1 DIVAQK
7 DIKGP
12 IDDNALNSVNH
23 NFTELY
29 SDVRDTSGKINK
41 VEQNINKRMDNFIDE
56 TSDVAFDKVVDS
68 ARIDWSQMVDN
79 KSDLP
84 SNARKGATIGV
95 KEDGLVYRYDGSKW
109 VDIYEINLNPI
120 SEVDERLSS
129 QLMKTDEFLSK
140 NGLFNRRTTNTMI
153 TWVDDDGKKGLFT
166 KLYHIFKSRGI
177 PLTAAIIQDR
187 VGTNGYVSKLEM
199 KEMMENGLEIV
210 SHTNEHNPNDRP
222 INLPKDR
229 LREGYRSA
237 KEKIIEWGGNPHCVV
252 YPFGNYNEAID
263 EVAREYHNYAFDI
276 GTLDGIVEPP
286 INSYKIT
293 RYNSMNKPIEDV
305 KAKLDE
311 AYDKNGWIIIIS
323 HVDESSYD
331 EDKSIELIDYAISKG
346 FEFVTTEKGI
356 GYHGNLLELDAVNT
370 IDKNG
375 NIHSNKIDKTRVKK
389 EIGIAHY

>member
-1 DIVAQK
+1 
-7 DIKGP
+7 
-12 IDDNALNSVNH
+12 
-23 NFTELY
+23 
-29 SDVRDTSGKINK
+29 
-41 VEQNINKRMDNFIDE
+41 
-56 TSDVAFDKVVDS
+56 
-68 ARIDWSQMVDN
+68 
-79 KSDLP
+79 
-84 SNARKGATIGV
+84 
-95 KEDGLVYRYDGSKW
+95 
-109 VDIYEINLNPI
+109 
-120 SEVDERLSS
+120 
-129 QLMKTDEFLSK
+129 
-140 NGLFNRRTTNTMI
+140 
-153 TWVDDDGKKGLFT
+153 
-166 KLYHIFKSRGI
+166 
-177 PLTAAIIQDR
+177 
-187 VGTNGYVSKLEM
+187 
-199 KEMMENGLEIV
+199 
-210 SHTNEHNPNDRP
+210 DRP

-293 RYNSMNKPIEDV
+293 RYNPMNKPIEDV

-356 GYHGNLLELDAVNT
+356 GYHGNLLELDAENT

-375 NIHSNKIDKTRVKK
+375 NIHSNKIGKTRVTKDNEK
-389 EIGIAHY
+389 LAEALPNEFDTGITMTKIDLSSSNNTNGLPLELYGTLVTHKSSDLTNWTHQTFYAGFRQLVARRHSVSGNKWSDWNV